1 MAIYHLHLSNGSKI
15 QGASGATRAAYVM
28 REQEFA
34 HRKDELVYTE
44 SAHMPEWAKDAQD
57 FWRAADLHERANA
70 RVYREVEIALPREL
84 NREVQ
89 VALAREFA
97 QDLTRANHLP
107 YTLAVH
113 DKEGHNPHAHLL
125 FSERRN
131 DGVERDRHTHF
142 KRANSEKPWK
152 GGAPKVREM
161 RGPEWVKGLRTQW
174 EVSAN
179 TALEQAKRPER
190 IDARSYE
197 AQGVRLTPQIHL
209 GVSAMAMAQR
219 GVSTERL
226 EMYQEIKRLR
236 ALESELERVTKT
248 HAHLQEERRHE
259 PEPKRASLTPSPS
272 AGERTTRP
280 DRSGSKAQRSPSD
293 TANPSDE
300 PISRHE
306 PAHSSYGHAQAWPRH
321 PGESAHRDGRSHR
334 QSMESAPGDTGHS
347 DQGSRTPSQEV
358 GQQDTKPGPVE
369 QTHGVR
375 VVLSDPEV
383 GPGDGA
389 RGRDVSRGHVVDETP
404 RRDQSG
410 VGGGGGGQALQKALE
425 SFNRRRALAH
435 PGPTLQPRHH
445 STPPSHTSEQRE
457 VEQPIQKEDDK
468 ALQMTMDAQR
478 QQLQVMQVATRR
490 MELDTLCKKKGW
502 LTHSSERP
510 MRAELIH
517 KEEFKGSQLVI
528 LKTTDNQYRVLERPQ
543 TIELTYNIKGKSL
556 ETVPKHVPLPEKG
569 SVVEWRNNQLHVNI
583 DNSREQRRL
592 LEKVIEKSL
601 RFSRDR

>member
-1 MAIYHLHLSNGSKI
+1 MAIYHLHLSNGSKS

-44 SAHMPEWAKDAQD
+44 SAHLPEWAKDAQD
-57 FWRAADLHERANA
+57 FWRTADLYERANA

-84 NREVQ
+84 NRDAQ
-89 VALAREFA
+89 VALAHEFA

-113 DKEGHNPHAHLL
+113 DKVGHNPHAHLL

-142 KRANSEKPWK
+142 RRANSEKPWK

-161 RGPEWVKGLRTQW
+161 RGPEWVKSLRTQW

-197 AQGVRLTPQIHL
+197 AQGVQRTPQIHL
-209 GVSAMAMAQR
+209 GVSAMAMAKR

-259 PEPKRASLTPSPS
+259 PEPKRTSLTPGPS
-272 AGERTTRP
+272 AGERTARP
-280 DRSGSKAQRSPSD
+280 DRSGPEAQRSPSD
-293 TANPSDE
+293 TANPSDK
-300 PISRHE
+300 PISGHE
-306 PAHSSYGHAQAWPRH
+306 PAHSSDGHAQARPRH
-321 PGESAHRDGRSHR
+321 PGESAHRDGNSHR
-334 QSMESAPGDTGHS
+334 QSMESTPGYAGHS
-347 DQGSRTPSQEV
+347 DKGSRTPPQEI
-358 GQQDTKPGPVE
+358 GQQNTKPGPVE

-375 VVLSDPEV
+375 AVLAEPEV

-389 RGRDVSRGHVVDETP
+389 RGGDVSRGHVVDEAP
-404 RRDQSG
+404 GRDQPG
-410 VGGGGGGQALQKALE
+410 VGGSGDGQALQKALE
-425 SFNRRRALAH
+425 SFNQRRALAH

-445 STPPSHTSEQRE
+445 SIPSSHTSERRE
-457 VEQPIQKEDDK
+457 AEQPTQKEGDK
-468 ALQMTMDAQR
+468 ALQITMDAQR
-478 QQLQVMQVATRR
+478 QQLQAMQVATRR
-490 MELDTLCKKKGW
+490 MELETLCKKKGW
-502 LTHSSERP
+502 LAHSSERP
-510 MRAELIH
+510 MKATLVH
-517 KEEFKGSQLVI
+517 KEEFQGSQFVI
-528 LKTTDNQYRVLERPQ
+528 LKTMDNQYRVLERPQ
-543 TIELTYNIKGKSL
+543 IIETTYRVKDQAL
-556 ETVPKHVPLPEKG
+556 ETVSKHVTLPDKG
-569 SVVEWRNNQLHVNI
+569 ALIEWRNNRLYI
-583 DNSREQRRL
+583 DVDKSRAQQL
-592 LEKVIEKSL
+592 LEKSFDKSNEK
-601 RFSRDR
+601 SRDR